1 MCQSSANL
9 DSQKL
14 EAKSL
19 FCYIVNYTIRGAIM
33 KQTMHQR
40 PRARIELCDVDSIP
54 DFVADI

>member
-1 MCQSSANL
+1 MCQSSANFE
-9 DSQKL
+9 SQMLKPNHFL
-14 EAKSL
+14 
-19 FCYIVNYTIRGAIM
+19 IVSYMIRGAIM